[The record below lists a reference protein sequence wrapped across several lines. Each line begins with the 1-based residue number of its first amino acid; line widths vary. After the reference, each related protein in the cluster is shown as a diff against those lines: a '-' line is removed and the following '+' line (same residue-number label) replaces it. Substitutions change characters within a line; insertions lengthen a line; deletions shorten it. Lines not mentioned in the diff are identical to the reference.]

1 MQKMGK
7 TKVNYYQLNP
17 IMKILQI
24 NADRSRGAHDIAFA
38 TVAELKIDI
47 IVASEP
53 NRAIIKNIK
62 WLTDERGDVAIY
74 CTNNSIKVHK
84 AIKQAGF
91 TVLDR
96 KFLLVWMLYIT

>member
-38 TVAELKIDI
+38 TAAELRIDI
-47 IVASEP
+47 IV
-53 NRAIIKNIK
+53 
-62 WLTDERGDVAIY
+62 
-74 CTNNSIKVHK
+74 
-84 AIKQAGF
+84 
-91 TVLDR
+91 
-96 KFLLVWMLYIT
+96 LY